1 MRLPDPRDDPAYYT
15 DLLPKRFL
23 AWMVDVVV
31 TAVALVVVLILT
43 LGVAAF
49 IFPLVWMMLAIAY
62 RYVMLVRYDATLGM
76 MLAALRLRHLDGTR
90 PLPQTC
96 LFHAG
101 IYSVAMATVLGQLAS
116 VGLMLITPYRQGL
129 NDLLLNTTM
138 VHRDDED

>member
-1 MRLPDPRDDPAYYT
+1 MRLPHPQDDPDYYT

-23 AWMVDVVV
+23 AWVVDVVV
-31 TAVALVVVLILT
+31 TAVALVVVLILS
-43 LGVAAF
+43 LGLLAF
-49 IFPLVWMMLAIAY
+49 IFPLVWMTLAIAY

-96 LFHAG
+96 LSHAG
-101 IYSVAMATVLGQLAS
+101 IYSVAMATVLGQIAS
-116 VGLMLITPYRQGL
+116 VALMLTLPYRQGL

-138 VHRDDED
+138 VHRDHED